1 MLNVA
6 LAEKFIEKIV
16 TYTDYNINIMN
27 DEGIIIASRD
37 KTRVGTFHEIAYQ
50 IINEGKDIVEVQEDN
65 TYLGTRKGLN
75 MPFFHNKRKIG
86 VIGVT
91 GNPQEVRSLA
101 LIIRMSLE
109 TMLEYELSQEKIYQ
123 RKGTK
128 EYFINCLMYHE
139 TDKKELNEL
148 CQMLGYDNQILRIP
162 ILIQFK
168 EDIDLERMLF
178 KIKEGNSHLKQDISS
193 ITREKQII
201 IYKTMSG
208 HFKNFY
214 KDYKFIIG
222 EYLSRFLNYVRQQEI
237 VCHFYVGSV
246 QNKLENYRFSYQHCK
261 WLMLQNHKNNIG
273 MYFYDYVGSY
283 LKSKTPLL
291 EMYQAYNVF
300 DEFLDHKTKKSII
313 EMIEPMTNNNYN
325 LIETSKEL
333 FIHRNTLVFRM
344 NKIKDYFNLN
354 PIQNHQDREFLSYLC
369 RYLSHV
375 KK

>member
-1 MLNVA
+1 MLNVE

-16 TYTDYNINIMN
+16 TYTDYNVNIMN
-27 DEGIIIASRD
+27 DQGIIIASRD

-50 IINEGKDIVEVQEDN
+50 IINEGKDMIEVEEDN
-65 TYLGTRKGLN
+65 AYLGTRKGLN
-75 MPFFHNKRKIG
+75 MPFFHKKRKIG

-101 LIIRMSLE
+101 MIIRMSLE
-109 TMLEYELSQEKIYQ
+109 TMLEYELSQEKLYQ

-128 EYFINCLMYHE
+128 EYFINCLMYHK

-148 CQMLGYDNQILRIP
+148 CHMLGYENQILRIP
-162 ILIQFK
+162 ILIQLK
-168 EDIDLERMLF
+168 EDNDLERMLY
-178 KIKEGNSHLKQDISS
+178 KIKEGNSHSKQDISA

-201 IYKTMSG
+201 IFKTING
-208 HFKNFY
+208 NFEDFY
-214 KDYKFIIG
+214 KDYKFAIG
-222 EYLSRFLNYVRQQEI
+222 EYLSCFLNYIREKDI

-246 QNKLENYRFSYQHCK
+246 QNKLENYRFAYQHCK
-261 WLMLQNHKNNIG
+261 WLTLQNSKNNIG
-273 MYFYDYVGSY
+273 MYFYDYVGLY
-283 LKSKTPLL
+283 LKSKTPFL
-291 EMYQAYNVF
+291 EMHQAYNVF

-313 EMIEPMTNNNYN
+313 EMIAPMTNNNYN

-354 PIQNHQDREFLSYLC
+354 PIQNYQDREFLSYLC
-369 RYLSHV
+369 RYLSDV